1 MAYRKVED
9 VTHADVAI
17 HNGSMVINWGVRD
30 CGFGQCVIQAK
41 DGVMQMSTEMLS
53 KEAIKAI
60 VCKAIDDAVIVD

>member
-1 MAYRKVED
+1 MAYGKVED
-9 VTHADVAI
+9 VLEADVAI
-17 HNGSMVINWGVRD
+17 HNGSIEINWSVRE